1 MAVPAPPQML
11 LLGPRI
17 GVQQIM
23 PLRMH
28 AGLQHQS
35 PEIDQICAYTD
46 AVCRH
51 ASRPVDAAREPVR
64 RLVDADHEMLREMG
78 SQMQRRPADAAA
90 GIQNQRLA
98 AGRAPCARACL
109 ECIAVIGSYR
119 LAKQCARML
128 VDLREQLVVRGSLRA
143 ADETGIGMHECSIP
157 SYCPGDIEA
166 ASL

>member
-17 GVQQIM
+17 GVQQIL

-78 SQMQRRPADAAA
+78 SQMQRRQADAAA
-90 GIQNQRLA
+90 GIPTRPFAHAACSSYLLASRLNT
-98 AGRAPCARACL
+98 GSACN
-109 ECIAVIGSYR
+109 SYMR
-119 LAKQCARML
+119 FLC
-128 VDLREQLVVRGSLRA
+128 G
-143 ADETGIGMHECSIP
+143 
-157 SYCPGDIEA
+157 
-166 ASL
+166 